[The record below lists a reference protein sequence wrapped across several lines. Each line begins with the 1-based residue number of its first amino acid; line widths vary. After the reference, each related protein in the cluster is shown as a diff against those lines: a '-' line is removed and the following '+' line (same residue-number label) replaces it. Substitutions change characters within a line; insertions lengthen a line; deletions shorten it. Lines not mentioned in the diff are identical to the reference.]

1 MNDSGRIL
9 QGAAA
14 VIEAV
19 VSQKGVLDEEIEKVD
34 SRYRRSIGHLV
45 LTFFR
50 RRKAIDG
57 LLKQR
62 IQKPPRPAVMYE

>member
-19 VSQKGVLDEEIEKVD
+19 VSQKGVLDEEIDMFAWQNE
-34 SRYRRSIGHLV
+34 YPNIFYFLFQHSIV
-45 LTFFR
+45 
-50 RRKAIDG
+50 
-57 LLKQR
+57 
-62 IQKPPRPAVMYE
+62 YE